1 MYVFKKAVLRD
12 LLKITEFIFKDV
24 ILRQKNC
31 LQYLKSTQKM
41 FIVNSVGK
49 IMGLFFFFT
58 FVTLATF
65 KAIFNNN
72 NF

>member
-1 MYVFKKAVLRD
+1 
-12 LLKITEFIFKDV
+12 
-24 ILRQKNC
+24 
-31 LQYLKSTQKM
+31 M

-49 IMGLFFFFT
+49 IMGLFFFFFT

>member
-1 MYVFKKAVLRD
+1 
-12 LLKITEFIFKDV
+12 
-24 ILRQKNC
+24 
-31 LQYLKSTQKM
+31 M

-72 NF
+72 NFLKEYISCFLQSKKYTLLR

>member
-1 MYVFKKAVLRD
+1 
-12 LLKITEFIFKDV
+12 
-24 ILRQKNC
+24 
-31 LQYLKSTQKM
+31 M